1 MNSLQ
6 ELVKQS
12 PESAIKANSSLSPA
26 TLHSC
31 NSC

>member
-1 MNSLQ
+1 MNLLQ
-6 ELVKQS
+6 KLVKQS
-12 PESAIKANSSLSPA
+12 PESAIKANSSSSPA